1 MARSILNSL
10 STIEIIVL
18 GVGGML
24 LLSVAGVLLVRRLFP
39 RLADGSFEPVAESLR
54 VVYEL
59 IFALILA
66 FVIAA
71 VLDELGSAESAVAS
85 EATTVREILRANEAF
100 PEDDRARL
108 NAAVRQY
115 VRAVADDEWE
125 TMKDGESSPRAS
137 AALETLHAEYRLV
150 KPEGT
155 GQADAHGQALDYLHE
170 LGVKRRERLNIAA
183 GDLPT
188 MLRVLVLGGLVLL
201 LVVEYRPQLS
211 RVAGLVFM
219 GTLTVVVTS
228 AFLLTVIL
236 DYPFAGEISVSNEP
250 FKQDNL
256 AQFWGEELAYTPEPG
271 DEHQRLTAERLEG
284 VYNSDG
290 YGTLR
295 LKCHN
300 EEPPHDPRACRPA
313 DRRMRGVFRS
323 YDGTLTGKIV
333 DGDFRGWWTQA
344 PKRNSARNYSGCVT
358 LELFKTSDGPIIA
371 GSWTYQDREPRYR
384 GWDLDKIEGLRP
396 ADLGRRLKNPRTF
409 IEAPRGREC

>member
-1 MARSILNSL
+1 MVRSILNSL
-10 STIEIIVL
+10 STIEIILL
-18 GVGGML
+18 GVGSML
-24 LLSVAGVLLVRRLFP
+24 LLTVAGVLLARRLFP
-39 RLADGSFEPVAESLR
+39 RLADSSFEPIADSLR

-71 VLDELGSAESAVAS
+71 VLDEAGNAESAVAS

-100 PEDDRARL
+100 PEDDRVRL
-108 NAAVRQY
+108 TTAVGQY

-137 AALETLHAEYRLV
+137 TALETLHAEYRLV
-150 KPEGT
+150 EPEGPVEAEAY
-155 GQADAHGQALDYLHE
+155 GGALDYLHE

-188 MLRVLVLGGLVLL
+188 MLRVLVLAGIVLL

-219 GTLTVVVTS
+219 GTLAVIITS
-228 AFLLTVIL
+228 AFLLTVLL

-256 AQFWGEELAYTPEPG
+256 AQFWTDELAYEQEPG
-271 DEHQRLTAERLEG
+271 DERQPLTAERLEG
-284 VYNSDG
+284 VYNSDA

-295 LKCHN
+295 LKCYD

-323 YDGTLTGKIV
+323 YDGTLTGELEE
-333 DGDFRGWWTQA
+333 GEFRGWWTQA
-344 PKRNSARNYSGCVT
+344 PKRNSGRYYSGCVT

-371 GSWTYQDREPRYR
+371 GSWTYQDRKPRYR
-384 GWDLDKIEGLRP
+384 GWDLDRIEGLWP
-396 ADLGRRLKNPRTF
+396 ADLGRRLRDPETF